1 VALLPQDRHRFGLI
15 ALRPVREN
23 VTYSVLDKITAAL
36 GIIPRSKERQITG
49 EYIDKLG
56 IVTPSQNQKTAL
68 LSGGNQQKV
77 VFARLAATQPTVLIL
92 HEPSQGID
100 VRSKVDIFN
109 IIDDLSAQGVAILI
123 ISTEVRELI
132 GICDRILVMY
142 DGRIT
147 HEFGKEDMEPHKILA
162 AIEGGETNE

>member
-1 VALLPQDRHRFGLI
+1 
-15 ALRPVREN
+15 
-23 VTYSVLDKITAAL
+23 
-36 GIIPRSKERQITG
+36 
-49 EYIDKLG
+49 
-56 IVTPSQNQKTAL
+56 L

-100 VRSKVDIFN
+100 VRAKVDIFN
-109 IIDDLSAQGVAILI
+109 IIDDLSTQGVAILI

-142 DGRIT
+142 DGRLT
-147 HEFGKEDMEPHKILA
+147 HEFGKEKMVPHEILM
-162 AIEGGETNE
+162 AIEGGEGNE